1 MRKCWNFQHFST
13 GVCSGV
19 FWEDFRPEVEHRGL
33 EFGGDDQKLIDS
45 VSEDDNLPQQTTPT
59 DMYVEGQTVHHTHH
73 CRVKAKKEVEIT
85 PKVFWAIIY
94 IQSITQS
101 YDMCR
106 DRLVVG
112 VCN

>member
-1 MRKCWNFQHFST
+1 MPVLYCGQLGHLRL
-13 GVCSGV
+13 V
-19 FWEDFRPEVEHRGL
+19 
-33 EFGGDDQKLIDS
+33 DS